1 MPLSRRDALLS
12 AGTLAGA
19 GMVAGRTTTGENTR
33 PSKPSTDP
41 VCLTDFEPLAK
52 ARDSAMAWQ
61 YVNGAAA
68 KAPFWFQLEGQP
80 GRGFTRTRVQRGE
93 SAGCTALGLTVDT
106 PTAGA
111 RDRETRAKV
120 SFPPLPNLEG
130 AKQAGGEEYRAA
142 ENRIY

>member
-52 ARDSAMAWQ
+52 ARVSAMAWE

-68 KAPFWFQLEGQP
+68 DE
-80 GRGFTRTRVQRGE
+80 T
-93 SAGCTALGLTVDT
+93 TV
-106 PTAGA
+106 
-111 RDRETRAKV
+111 RWNREAC
-120 SFPPLPNLEG
+120 
-130 AKQAGGEEYRAA
+130 
-142 ENRIY
+142 